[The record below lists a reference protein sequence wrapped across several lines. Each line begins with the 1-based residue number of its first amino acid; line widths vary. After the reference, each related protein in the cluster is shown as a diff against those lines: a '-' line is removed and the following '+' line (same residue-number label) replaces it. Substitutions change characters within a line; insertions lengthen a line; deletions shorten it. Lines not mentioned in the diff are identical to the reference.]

1 MATEHNSGYTI
12 SEQVRFTVN
21 IQSGI
26 NEILEM
32 SRNTGFTRQL
42 LVLTAML
49 VAFCS
54 TGYAQDDAADGVNSP
69 EIRISGADGELTA
82 NIRAHVGTPELSCSV
97 SQRRL
102 DRQRPQV
109 RRNTQRA
116 AQAIGYYQATVD
128 ITFTALSA
136 MTVQP
141 EEAGQASSTGNTD
154 DNNEIRCW
162 ELDIDISP
170 GQRVLF
176 GDINISI
183 ADQSRAA
190 LFAPVLSTLPVQRG
204 NPLRHSEYESLKSLI
219 SGHAIENGFFASRFT
234 QSELAIDLQRQRADI
249 NLIFE
254 PGERYSFGDISIT
267 TPDALSE
274 SFVQRFITLRPNSP
288 YHSEDLVEQR
298 QHLNSS
304 QYFSRVA
311 VTPDLDQTGDRV
323 IPVNIGL
330 TLRPRRVY
338 TVGAGVNTDSG
349 PRLTGNYE
357 DRYINRRG
365 HRFLAE
371 TSLSTLQQDASVSYV
386 IPLQDPVND
395 SLRFSAGFQREEADT
410 YITNTYRTG
419 VTHRSLVAGSW
430 VQNLYVN
437 YEREKSELIETETGD
452 PELQRNNTTIFGA
465 NWTRTKSDDP
475 IFPRNGWRLFGQVQ
489 GSYDGL
495 LSNTTFTQVEGNVKW
510 IHSLGPT
517 RIIARAE
524 AATTI
529 ADTLLELPVSVRY
542 FTGGDTSIRG
552 YQFGELGA
560 MNEEGEVIGGKHL
573 LVGSLE
579 YDFPVMGE
587 DWRGAVFFDTG
598 NSFRDFD
605 TMTLKRSAGIGFRWI
620 SPIGPIRLDLA
631 HAISDDAFRLHITMG
646 PDL

>member
-183 ADQSRAA
+183 ADQSRAC
-190 LFAPVLSTLPVQRG
+190 LLYTSPSPRDR
-204 NPLRHSEYESLKSLI
+204 PKS
-219 SGHAIENGFFASRFT
+219 RM
-234 QSELAIDLQRQRADI
+234 
-249 NLIFE
+249 
-254 PGERYSFGDISIT
+254 P
-267 TPDALSE
+267 
-274 SFVQRFITLRPNSP
+274 
-288 YHSEDLVEQR
+288 
-298 QHLNSS
+298 SS
-304 QYFSRVA
+304 A
-311 VTPDLDQTGDRV
+311 
-323 IPVNIGL
+323 
-330 TLRPRRVY
+330 
-338 TVGAGVNTDSG
+338 
-349 PRLTGNYE
+349 
-357 DRYINRRG
+357 
-365 HRFLAE
+365 
-371 TSLSTLQQDASVSYV
+371 
-386 IPLQDPVND
+386 
-395 SLRFSAGFQREEADT
+395 
-410 YITNTYRTG
+410 
-419 VTHRSLVAGSW
+419 
-430 VQNLYVN
+430 
-437 YEREKSELIETETGD
+437 
-452 PELQRNNTTIFGA
+452 
-465 NWTRTKSDDP
+465 
-475 IFPRNGWRLFGQVQ
+475 
-489 GSYDGL
+489 
-495 LSNTTFTQVEGNVKW
+495 
-510 IHSLGPT
+510 
-517 RIIARAE
+517 
-524 AATTI
+524 
-529 ADTLLELPVSVRY
+529 
-542 FTGGDTSIRG
+542 
-552 YQFGELGA
+552 
-560 MNEEGEVIGGKHL
+560 
-573 LVGSLE
+573 
-579 YDFPVMGE
+579 
-587 DWRGAVFFDTG
+587 
-598 NSFRDFD
+598 
-605 TMTLKRSAGIGFRWI
+605 
-620 SPIGPIRLDLA
+620 
-631 HAISDDAFRLHITMG
+631 
-646 PDL
+646 